1 MTGQA
6 NLEAGIKHKVAAGT
20 GHIESSPAMDGCGVS
35 SEQASHEQQQSVM
48 TENNSNPRSVF
59 DAKAFPASIHFAFRA
74 KV

>member
-48 TENNSNPRSVF
+48 TENNSNLQEPSEVNTEIQK
-59 DAKAFPASIHFAFRA
+59 D
-74 KV
+74 